1 MRECKTPNVPT
12 FSALRKK
19 QVSMTRDVDIKTE
32 HHTSALGNHFYMNHP
47 GKLLALLSPM
57 WADWQNKYTSHRH
70 FYVNELAQQR
80 NGTYVVPVR
89 WVTVN
94 NVVHADVH
102 DVDLVEHGP
111 QNTIF
116 EIKTGGFHRIPADTL
131 ESNYLDLQI
140 SHSIEFTEY
149 SPQYQMPHPLRVK
162 AKGRPMF
169 RLRVMPWSDDVSG
182 NVSKQYN
189 AHTNM
194 YITNPNLPHQKLAQ
208 EYFVRFASTS
218 PHASSSEQFVA
229 LGGDFIAGVWHE
241 AYDCQLE
248 QEILFEAIPHVLP
261 ADNPQQSES
270 ASHIGMGGNLGCR
283 RDLGGGTKEH
293 QETDEGYHAV
303 YNPGEPR
310 TKEGTIQVIR
320 WQIWTACL
328 GIQKP
333 LDATYSQ
340 TGVKDKIAQF
350 WIQKLLDMA
359 KNRRSVELGD
369 RKTRDPR
376 LNNSALKGDA
386 RIAVK
391 NEISHKIQEELWDW
405 VVRQPPDSFAKLG
418 EQDPARQDLRPGDHY
433 NILLQTRG
441 IDPHR
446 DTPGEILH
454 TYLLGNDKYI
464 WHDTTMGWDDRKEDL
479 FASRLAASCIR
490 GLSTPPPRPR
500 YVVKYKNS
508 LVGKHFKMLQQLGLW
523 IFTWC
528 ACNFFLLFFVL
539 KHSIHQKDINILIA
553 NVLDIWGLIDPQ
565 QILVKGKLHV
575 FSHLPEDIHRFGPAI
590 LYATEI
596 FECWN
601 AVFRLCSIFSNHL
614 SPSRDIAVTL
624 ADMERFK
631 HVVSGGW
638 WKNSDGV
645 YTRAGS
651 LVRSFLTSNKQLQRR
666 LGWAERS
673 HLEIGTHSALIK
685 FIWAHEVW
693 TLPVS
698 EPEGTTGNSSWIL
711 CKYVVAQSGDMCK
724 DGFWIFFRKT
734 EDSNVM
740 AGRIRKIIAREQDGT
755 ALAQQSNALLIVE
768 PFIVSEVKNLRLNM
782 PLLFLS
788 QDAKAMLEVM
798 FAFNAQHDCV
808 TCRCSTA
815 AVPVIQE
822 RIVTN
827 RTELQT
833 KHSSEQI
840 FIVNMHGLHNAH
852 LIRDVLP
859 CSLTEPIP
867 YLQDRIASHARFA
880 AQLRQ
885 TGPAKRAETKAKT
898 QATRIRN
905 KSNKAA
911 MVSAQAK
918 RQEEEE
924 HNNGDSDEDQDEM
937 NNTAM
942 DLD

>member
-1 MRECKTPNVPT
+1 M
-12 FSALRKK
+12 S
-19 QVSMTRDVDIKTE
+19 
-32 HHTSALGNHFYMNHP
+32 
-47 GKLLALLSPM
+47 
-57 WADWQNKYTSHRH
+57 
-70 FYVNELAQQR
+70 
-80 NGTYVVPVR
+80 R
-89 WVTVN
+89 W
-94 NVVHADVH
+94 
-102 DVDLVEHGP
+102 
-111 QNTIF
+111 
-116 EIKTGGFHRIPADTL
+116 R
-131 ESNYLDLQI
+131 
-140 SHSIEFTEY
+140 
-149 SPQYQMPHPLRVK
+149 
-162 AKGRPMF
+162 
-169 RLRVMPWSDDVSG
+169 
-182 NVSKQYN
+182 
-189 AHTNM
+189 
-194 YITNPNLPHQKLAQ
+194 
-208 EYFVRFASTS
+208 TS

-359 KNRRSVELGD
+359 KNRCSVELGD
-369 RKTRDPR
+369 RKTCDPR

-418 EQDPARQDLRPGDHY
+418 EQDPARQDLHPGDHY

-500 YVVKYKNS
+500 YVVKYKNL
-508 LVGKHFKMLQQLGLW
+508 LVGKHFKMLQQLGVFHMHDLC
-523 IFTWC
+523 TP
-528 ACNFFLLFFVL
+528 LLFDLWKATGELGAFL
-539 KHSIHQKDINILIA
+539 WFPEIKAMDIYLKDINILIA

-565 QILVKGKLHV
+565 RILVKGKLHV

-673 HLEIGTHSALIK
+673 HLEIGTVKLQSSAK
-685 FIWAHEVW
+685 RGSKKW
-693 TLPVS
+693 TDMVEALPVS

-711 CKYVVAQSGDMCK
+711 RKYVVAQSGDMCK

-740 AGRIRKIIAREQDGT
+740 AGRIRKIIAREQDRT

-782 PLLFLS
+782 PLLFPS